1 MFGFG
6 NKKLRAELAEAREL
20 AESWQVKANA
30 TFLNWKEAEQD
41 LATSRAELSAI
52 KAADAAR
59 RARKAETDNLRRE
72 AKKVKAAAMDEL
84 IASTA
89 GEI

>member
-20 AESWQVKANA
+20 AEKQQIRGD
-30 TFLNWKEAEQD
+30 FLWVDYQKLSEKYNSVQ
-41 LATSRAELSAI
+41 AELSAI

-59 RARKAETDNLRRE
+59 RARKAETDKLRR
-72 AKKVKAAAMDEL
+72 AGKKATRKATNKAAQA
-84 IASTA
+84 
-89 GEI
+89 